1 MKRLLGVCIKMVKT
15 IVVTDKAPQ
24 AIGPYSQAV
33 KSNGLLFLSGQIP
46 LATNGEICKGDFE
59 TRTRQVFSNIKGVL
73 QSQGLTFNSIIKVNV
88 YLTDI
93 NNFAVVN
100 HVMEDLLDAPYPARA
115 LVEVSAL
122 PKNSDIEVEA
132 VASVTP

>member
-1 MKRLLGVCIKMVKT
+1 MGKT
-15 IVVTDKAPQ
+15 TISTDKAPQ
-24 AIGPYSQAV
+24 AIGPYSQAI

-46 LATNGEICKGDFE
+46 LATNGELCKGDFE
-59 TRTRQVFSNIKGVL
+59 AKTRQVFSNVKGIL

-88 YLTDI
+88 YLVDI
-93 NNFAVVN
+93 NNFSVVN
-100 HVMEDLLDAPYPARA
+100 HVMEDLFDAPYPARA

-132 VASVTP
+132 VASIAS

>member
-1 MKRLLGVCIKMVKT
+1 MSKT
-15 IVVTDKAPQ
+15 IIRTDKAPQ

-46 LATNGEICKGDFE
+46 LTTSGEMCEGDFE
-59 TRTRQVFSNIKGVL
+59 ARTRQVFSNIKGLL
-73 QSQGLTFNSIIKVNV
+73 QSADLTFKSIIKVNV
-88 YLTDI
+88 YLIDI

-115 LVEVSAL
+115 LVQVSAL
-122 PKNSDIEVEA
+122 PKNSEIEVEA
-132 VASVTP
+132 VASMTS